1 LLQCDAGGIIAIAI
15 VLGVIVAIF
24 LMRMIDK
31 NLKARRHVPPSLR
44 LPQGRHDRT
53 AENVAI
59 AILF

>member
-1 LLQCDAGGIIAIAI
+1 LLQCNAGGIIAI

-31 NLKARRHVPPSLR
+31 NLKARRHVLPSLR
-44 LPQGRHDRT
+44 LPQGRHDRP